1 MTVSIKIICIKAY
14 WSNMAERIDTFQRCL
29 SDCVPSFPE
38 AVLYWKDDRFA
49 IVSSRAPEH
58 AIDSSCTIAEIK
70 QQFLRLCDSS
80 NYLISKTSRQETEL
94 AVYTSIPEMLA
105 DEKKVFI
112 VVNVW

>member
-49 IVSSRAPEH
+49 IFEH

-70 QQFLRLCDSS
+70 QQVLRLCDSS